1 MIFIAIFEYIA
12 EAKMMTKVKT
22 IVGAYDII
30 KATDDLLSESVIIWV
45 VLRAY
50 VLFMESVWLT
60 ESLITVKFD

>member
-22 IVGAYDII
+22 IVGAYDTI

-60 ESLITVKFD
+60 ESLITVKFE

>member
-22 IVGAYDII
+22 IVGAYDAI
-30 KATDDLLSESVIIWV
+30 KATDDLLSESVIILV

-50 VLFMESVWLT
+50 VLFTESVWLT
-60 ESLITVKFD
+60 ESLIRVKFD

>member
-22 IVGAYDII
+22 IVGAYDTI

>member
-22 IVGAYDII
+22 IVGAYDAI

-50 VLFMESVWLT
+50 VLFMKSVWLT

>member
-22 IVGAYDII
+22 IVGAYDAI

>member
-22 IVGAYDII
+22 IVGAYDAI
-30 KATDDLLSESVIIWV
+30 KATDDLLSESVINWV